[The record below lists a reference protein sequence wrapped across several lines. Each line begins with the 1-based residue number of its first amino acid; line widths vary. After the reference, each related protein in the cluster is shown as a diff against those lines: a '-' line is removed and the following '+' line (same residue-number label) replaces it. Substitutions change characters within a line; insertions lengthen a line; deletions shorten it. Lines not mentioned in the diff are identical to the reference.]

1 MREVRDDVE
10 EANRAGDSAPTVRR
24 LATAALIGLSVF
36 VLVCTAVQFLR
47 PDLDW
52 RHAPMSFYLLGPY
65 GIWLQAA
72 YCALGG
78 ALVLLAAGY
87 YRALQPQAR
96 SAAPVL
102 LFVMAGLA
110 LCVTAIADSNLP
122 QREPTLQG
130 WLHGTAAQ
138 AAFLCVTTAMLL
150 QSWRMRADA
159 RWRSRFAPA
168 FLLAAAA
175 FVAIWVL
182 AVWRDAPRGLAQKA
196 VIALIVWWLAMTAG
210 GCGVRPAWPVGSR
223 ASGVLFCRSRRHN
236 RARGGSS

>member
-1 MREVRDDVE
+1 MS
-10 EANRAGDSAPTVRR
+10 GQTLGIRR
-24 LATAALIGLSVF
+24 LATGALAGVSVF
-36 VLVCTAVQFLR
+36 ALMCVVVQFLR
-47 PDLDW
+47 PELDW
-52 RHAPMSFYLLGPY
+52 RQAPMSFYLLGPY
-65 GIWLQAA
+65 GIWLQVA
-72 YCALGG
+72 YCALGC

-96 SAAPVL
+96 SGAPVL

-159 RWRSRFAPA
+159 HWRPRFARA
-168 FLLAAAA
+168 FVLAVVA

-182 AVWRDAPRGLAQKA
+182 ALWRDAPRGLAQKA
-196 VIALIVWWLAMTAG
+196 VIALIVWWLAMAAGWLRRQSPGAG
-210 GCGVRPAWPVGSR
+210 GEQG
-223 ASGVLFCRSRRHN
+223 
-236 RARGGSS
+236 ARGTFLPPSPP